1 MGSAMAV
8 IEISADKLRQNAD
21 EGIVLT
27 NCGGNLQEWLDG
39 INNQFAEAGIF
50 RNGSRFESC
59 YAFEDY
65 GYTNLMFPT
74 DGLDINTDKLDEWV
88 QATHHRLGTEML
100 SDYYESEPTAE
111 ESEDIGI
118 NFS

>member
-1 MGSAMAV
+1 MAV
-8 IEISADKLRQNAD
+8 IEISPDKLRQNAD

-39 INNQFAEAGIF
+39 INNQFTEAGIF

-59 YAFEDY
+59 FAFEDY

-74 DGLDINTDKLDEWV
+74 DGLDIDKDKLSEWINNT
-88 QATHHRLGTEML
+88 QYRLGSTML
-100 SDYYESEPTAE
+100 SEYYESDPIAE
-111 ESEDIGI
+111 ESEDIGM
-118 NFS
+118 NFG